1 MVTNYRDSS
10 TTGWVGWV
18 FFAGCLM
25 VLAGIF
31 QAIAGLAAMFKDSV
45 FVVSQNSLL
54 VFNYRQWGVVHLILG
69 IILMLAGGA
78 LFSGKMWARI
88 VAVLLAAL
96 SAIANFAFI
105 EAYPWWSL
113 TVIILDVVVIYAV
126 AVHGG
131 ELKEEE

>member
-1 MVTNYRDSS
+1 
-10 TTGWVGWV
+10 
-18 FFAGCLM
+18 M

-78 LFSGKMWARI
+78 MFSGKMWARI